1 MTPPLF
7 NWSLHAVME
16 SRRRGIACELVEQV
30 MRDPQQVVTL
40 GLGREVRQSIEEAG
54 ALVRVIVD
62 VENEPVVIV
71 TVYRTSKVEKYW
83 RSSP

>member
-1 MTPPLF
+1 
-7 NWSLHAVME
+7 
-16 SRRRGIACELVEQV
+16 